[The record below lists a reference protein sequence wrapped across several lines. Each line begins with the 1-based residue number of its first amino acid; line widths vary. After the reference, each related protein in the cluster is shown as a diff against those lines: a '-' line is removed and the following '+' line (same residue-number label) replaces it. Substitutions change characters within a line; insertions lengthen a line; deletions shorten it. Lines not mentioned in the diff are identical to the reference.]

1 MIPAI
6 PTSRRT
12 FSLESIFFF
21 SRAGYLDLI
30 FSLLGSPLNKYIRPL
45 NTVTS
50 LLRAVTQQQTKAHQ
64 MISKVLHA
72 FLTLRF

>member
-12 FSLESIFFF
+12 FSLESIFF

-45 NTVTS
+45 NTITS